1 MSRDSAAL
9 KPLVP
14 APASSP
20 TPLLTFQVKCSG
32 PLPGRHAAL
41 SRLAH
46 REAAERRVRIIA
58 FIDRK
63 AFVPRLVQAHD
74 GYHAIRASHH
84 LHARLDI
91 ELAHDAVA
99 LRNPLVEVVSHRA
112 FLLS

>member
-58 FIDRK
+58 FMDRT
-63 AFVPRLVQAHD
+63 D
-74 GYHAIRASHH
+74 RA
-84 LHARLDI
+84 LGLTRRTLFCA
-91 ELAHDAVA
+91 A
-99 LRNPLVEVVSHRA
+99 L
-112 FLLS
+112 

>member
-1 MSRDSAAL
+1 LSFLSGVRGGETMSRDSAAL

-58 FIDRK
+58 FMDRT
-63 AFVPRLVQAHD
+63 D
-74 GYHAIRASHH
+74 RA
-84 LHARLDI
+84 LGLTRRTLFCA
-91 ELAHDAVA
+91 A
-99 LRNPLVEVVSHRA
+99 L
-112 FLLS
+112 